1 MDLQKRPL
9 IFSILKNGR
18 FFYLGILY
26 GAWVSRRDP
35 TTRSASP
42 LQGIPCSKHC
52 ERAFKYDAKS
62 SDFVDHFDGPRH
74 IKKKKNAA
82 LKVQSQGN
90 SWRCRSAIP
99 SVAGLQLR
107 IARGA
112 LFTGSPAGMV
122 HDAVKKCVPRRG

>member
-74 IKKKKNAA
+74 IKKKNAA

-90 SWRCRSAIP
+90 SWLSECDTLSGRLATSDRPGC
-99 SVAGLQLR
+99 VVHR
-107 IARGA
+107 ITGWHGA
-112 LFTGSPAGMV
+112 
-122 HDAVKKCVPRRG
+122 